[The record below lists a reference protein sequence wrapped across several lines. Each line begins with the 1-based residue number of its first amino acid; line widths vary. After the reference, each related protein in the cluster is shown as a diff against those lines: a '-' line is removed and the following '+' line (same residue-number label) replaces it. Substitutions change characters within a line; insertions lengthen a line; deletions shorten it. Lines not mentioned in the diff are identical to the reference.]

1 MLFIVKRDYKM
12 GSPQKEH
19 GFTPIANEIL
29 ENLALLKIRLS
40 HYEWKGLMFIFR
52 KTYGYHQKE
61 TVITNQEFI
70 KGLNIH
76 KCHIKRTLQLLIDR
90 NIIKKV
96 TPLGNSKNNKY
107 SFQKLVEEY
116 KKLPNG
122 VTHKKLPPLVTKV
135 TPLGNKKLPPLV
147 TPYSKD
153 TKDRKIRSF
162 EPVFPVLSELLGN
175 PAFAKDWTAFLEMRK
190 TRKKPATLRAQE
202 LILRK
207 LEKQGDIEIACLIL
221 QQSITNSWV
230 DVYPLKIDFTPERK
244 FLND

>member
-107 SFQKLVEEY
+107 SFQKLVDEY

-122 VTHKKLPPLVTKV
+122 VT
-135 TPLGNKKLPPLV
+135 NKKLPPLV

-207 LEKQGDIEIACLIL
+207 LEKQGDIEIVCIIL
-221 QQSITNSWV
+221 QQSITNSW
-230 DVYPLKIDFTPERK
+230 
-244 FLND
+244 